1 MCGSLR
7 QEDRCNLLLGCISK
21 EDILYIIGCEN
32 GKHMKDAITKEIL
45 KKISNLVSEDDAQR
59 ACDAVGISTNAYHA
73 LHGLLK
79 DALREQGITE
89 NLFPIPYRVRLAKKA
104 NNDLVRESLGEYKH
118 IEGSMM
124 YSSTSARSRGNIK
137 GGNSMPNGAKYFGYD
152 QYNDIF
158 VDLKRLQ
165 RAMIK
170 FYSLSSQGNTICNV
184 IFYLH

>member
-45 KKISNLVSEDDAQR
+45 KKISNLVSEDDVQR

-79 DALREQGITE
+79 DALRERGITE
-89 NLFPIPYRVRLAKKA
+89 NLFPIPHRVRLARKA
-104 NNDLVRESLGEYKH
+104 NNDLIWESLGEYKH
-118 IEGSMM
+118 IKGSMM
-124 YSSTSARSRGNIK
+124 YSSTSAKSRE
-137 GGNSMPNGAKYFGYD
+137 GGNSIPNGAKSFGYH
-152 QYNDIF
+152 QYNNIF

-165 RAMIK
+165 QAMVK
-170 FYSLSSQGNTICNV
+170 FYALSPQGNTICNV
-184 IFYLH
+184 IFNLY